1 MEALK
6 ELEQRLGIKPLDF
19 SKITGQ
25 VIIPAPST
33 NPSKKE
39 VEQFEE
45 YVEEPTKE
53 VLTSEIESGPN
64 EILTIYGEP
73 DFDYLSNRWRI
84 PRTNVITLWNQVK
97 DLYQQTNKSTTRD
110 LCREILQGMNRVHP
124 MSKDEIN
131 KLIREL
137 QSEV

>member
-53 VLTSEIESGPN
+53 VLTSEIESSPN

-97 DLYQQTNKSTTRD
+97 DLYQQTNKSTARD
-110 LCREILQGMNRVHP
+110 LCREILQGMNKVHP

>member
-64 EILTIYGEP
+64 ELLTIYGEP

-84 PRTNVITLWNQVK
+84 SRTNVITLWNQVK

-110 LCREILQGMNRVHP
+110 LCREILQGMNKVHP

>member
-110 LCREILQGMNRVHP
+110 LCREILQGMDKVHP

>member
-25 VIIPAPST
+25 VITPAPAT
-33 NPSKKE
+33 NPSRKQVESKPKE
-39 VEQFEE
+39 
-45 YVEEPTKE
+45 VEEPTKE

-97 DLYQQTNKSTTRD
+97 DLYQQTDKSTTRD
-110 LCREILQGMNRVHP
+110 LCREILQGMNKVHP